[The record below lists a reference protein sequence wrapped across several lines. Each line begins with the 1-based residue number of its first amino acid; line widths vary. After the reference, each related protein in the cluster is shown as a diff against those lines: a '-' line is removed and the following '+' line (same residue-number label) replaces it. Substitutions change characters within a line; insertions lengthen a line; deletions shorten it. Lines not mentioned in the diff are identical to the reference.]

1 MKPYIQPNTWIS
13 RTILVLGITL
23 VMSAVLIIASL
34 WMGQSMPESLAALG
48 VVAIAGLVRLLI
60 SPLNR
65 DLSQ

>member
-1 MKPYIQPNTWIS
+1 MKLRVLTNTWIS

-23 VMSAVLIIASL
+23 VISILLIIATL
-34 WMGQSMPESLAALG
+34 WMGRSMPEFLAALG
-48 VVAIAGLVRLLI
+48 VIAIAGLVRLLI